1 MAMHEPKTQ
10 MKTLD
15 EHRREAY
22 ASSFKQLFAMVR
34 SPRALFY
41 TARNPRQTIKNI
53 KRLSAPFFD
62 VRLKES
68 SAESQIALYR
78 NSLLQLS
85 ELAAGDRKCLSVEEF
100 LSHPAIQPWVNTNNR
115 SNLKLLLDKHGSDKA
130 STHSYHLLYQPILL
144 KVDTTF
150 GGENIRLMEIG
161 LGTNNI
167 DVKCNMGVY
176 GRPGA
181 SARAFRDFLPGAQ
194 IDGADID
201 RRILFNEERIRTFWV
216 DQLSKQ
222 SLTDLFKGQAYHLVI
237 DDGLHTFEANLNT
250 VVAAMDAVVPGGWIA
265 VEDIPNI
272 PEASQIWLAMSNLV
286 ADQFETFVVDTTD
299 ALVFLAQKK

>member
-1 MAMHEPKTQ
+1 MP
-10 MKTLD
+10 
-15 EHRREAY
+15 
-22 ASSFKQLFAMVR
+22 
-34 SPRALFY
+34 
-41 TARNPRQTIKNI
+41 
-53 KRLSAPFFD
+53 
-62 VRLKES
+62 
-68 SAESQIALYR
+68 
-78 NSLLQLS
+78 
-85 ELAAGDRKCLSVEEF
+85 
-100 LSHPAIQPWVNTNNR
+100 
-115 SNLKLLLDKHGSDKA
+115 LKLLLDKHGSDKA